1 MDQLVLKAGGEVMVH
16 AYDASEQLEQRNVG
30 GARSALIKAGAGVV
44 KHMKEIMELL
54 KRYAAVEQ
62 YYKLKE
68 KTLIGKI
75 NDILAQEQRAQ
86 SNKLK
91 AEAELQVYKSDLSR
105 HEADLRSARRSY
117 EEADKK
123 RKENNAGTAATG
135 VVAGVA
141 VLATIFTLGAAAP
154 VALPVAAGVTA
165 AGATA
170 GAIAFDCAADK
181 AKEDMQRS
189 ESRIRDTRSKISSTE
204 SSISSI
210 GCTIEELNREQQ
222 KYEYERKCLQEEK
235 GKLKKVIMFLMDAQV
250 YGRDYTTVME
260 DCSVQTALT
269 KRMVDRAETQYSL
282 FDSKG
287 TERIVTSFGEAWA
300 AFEEMNKNGS
310 NYAFEIEFD
319 CSQCSSSC
327 MEFPQV
333 SDEKLICHS
342 CYSELY

>member
-1 MDQLVLKAGGEVMVH
+1 MRVIAKSYRTNLLDNVVSNYGCYEYVLFLRMDQLVLKAEVEVMAH

-54 KRYAAVEQ
+54 KRYAAVEH

-68 KTLIGKI
+68 ETLIGKI

-91 AEAELQVYKSDLSR
+91 AEAELQVYKSDLSW

-117 EEADKK
+117 EEADEK
-123 RKENNAGTAATG
+123 RKGNNAGTISTS

-154 VALPVAAGVTA
+154 LTLPVAAGA
-165 AGATA
+165 AA
-170 GAIAFDCAADK
+170 GAIAFDRAADK

-210 GCTIEELNREQQ
+210 GCTIAQLNREQQ
-222 KYEYERKCLQEEK
+222 KYEHERKCLQGEK
-235 GKLKKVIMFLMDAQV
+235 GKLKKVIMFLMDTQV

-287 TERIVTSFGEAWA
+287 TE
-300 AFEEMNKNGS
+300 
-310 NYAFEIEFD
+310 
-319 CSQCSSSC
+319 
-327 MEFPQV
+327 
-333 SDEKLICHS
+333 
-342 CYSELY
+342 